1 MAPRFI
7 ESAPRRLWPA
17 LLTLIAL
24 ASLVA
29 SIRVTGAAPRPIPP
43 NPHGKFKGEC
53 GDCHGAEGWKP
64 AKIGRN
70 FDHGKFGF
78 PLTGAHAAASCQA
91 CHASL
96 DFTRQEKLCASCHED
111 PHRGEMGSAC
121 ERCHTARSFVD
132 HAAMTRAHQMT
143 HFPLTGA
150 HAALDCESC
159 HTPVSQGKLQYVGT
173 RADCQSCHMAEYQAA
188 KQPDHLA
195 GGFPLDCQ
203 ECHTPISWTTARFD
217 HSKTAFPL
225 TGAHLTAPCAS
236 CHGDGVYKGKST
248 DCYSC
253 HKANYDATNDPVHA
267 SAGFSTACATCHN
280 TTSWNSASFNHNAT
294 AFPLTGAHATVAC
307 NQCHGDGVYAGKPT
321 DCYSCHKADYDATNN
336 PAHAAATFPTTC
348 ASCHNT
354 TSWAGA
360 TFDHDTPYFPIYS
373 GTHLGRWSACTDCH
387 PVASNYASFNCLSC
401 HPHSDK
407 AQTDGNHTGVSGYVY
422 DSNHCYSCHPRGR
435 AG

>member
-1 MAPRFI
+1 MAPRST
-7 ESAPRRLWPA
+7 ETVSRRSWPVA
-17 LLTLIAL
+17 LVLIAL
-24 ASLVA
+24 APLAV
-29 SIRVTGAAPRPIPP
+29 SIRVSGAAPKPIPA

-70 FDHGKFGF
+70 FDHAKYGF
-78 PLTGAHAAASCQA
+78 PLTGAHAAASCQS

-132 HAAMTRAHQMT
+132 HAAMARAHQMT

-173 RADCQSCHMAEYQAA
+173 RADCQGCHMADYQAA
-188 KQPDHLA
+188 KQPDHAA

-225 TGAHLTAPCAS
+225 TGAHLTTPCAS

-253 HKANYDATNDPVHA
+253 HRSNYDGTNDPPHA
-267 SAGFSTACATCHN
+267 AAGFSTACATCHN
-280 TTSWNSASFNHNAT
+280 TTSWNSSFNHNNT
-294 AFPLTGAHATVAC
+294 GFPLTGAHATVAC

-321 DCYSCHKADYDATNN
+321 DCYSCHQADYDATNN
-336 PAHAAATFPTTC
+336 PGHAAATFPTTC
-348 ASCHNT
+348 ATCHNT

-373 GTHLGRWSACTDCH
+373 GTHNGRWSACTDCH
-387 PVASNYASFNCLSC
+387 NVANNYASFNCLSC

-407 AQTDGNHTGVSGYVY
+407 TQTDGNHNGVSGYVY